1 MRLPSPVT
9 SDRRGVHEG
18 RPFELW
24 LPGGDPPWPGMV
36 IVHGADSR
44 KETHAT
50 FARACRA
57 RGWAAVTYDQRG
69 NGESAEALSPA
80 AVDDVGRMARML
92 ADVEGVDEARVC
104 ARGSSMG
111 GFMAIHAAAVSD
123 RIAGVIALCPAG
135 EEHLLEGVRRDRFE
149 MRIDRDSFEPWL
161 GEHDLRD
168 AVDRMGGKPL
178 LLLHARGDEVIP
190 FTWTEELA
198 AAAGDPSEAIVV
210 PGGHHRSLQH
220 DAELHEVALRWM
232 ENALRRRRGRA
243 GG

>member
-1 MRLPSPVT
+1 MKLPAPTT
-9 SDRRGVHEG
+9 SDRTGVHEG
-18 RPFELW
+18 RPYELW
-24 LPGGDPPWPGMV
+24 LPDAEPPWPAMV

-50 FARACRA
+50 FARACRS

-69 NGESAEALSPA
+69 NGESEEPLSPA
-80 AVDDVGRMARML
+80 AVGDVGRMAAFL
-92 ADVEGVDEARVC
+92 AGLGEVDAGRVC

-123 RIAGVIALCPAG
+123 AIAGVIALCPAG
-135 EEHLLEGVRRDRFE
+135 EQHLLDGVRRGRFE

-168 AVDRMGGKPL
+168 AVRLMGQKPL
-178 LLLHARGDEVIP
+178 LLMHARGDEMIP
-190 FTWTEELA
+190 YTWTEELA
-198 AAAGDPSEAIVV
+198 DAADDPVEAIVL

-220 DAELHEVALRWM
+220 DAELQEVSLRWL
-232 ENALRRRRGRA
+232 EKAF
-243 GG
+243 

>member
-1 MRLPSPVT
+1 
-9 SDRRGVHEG
+9 
-18 RPFELW
+18 
-24 LPGGDPPWPGMV
+24 MV

-69 NGESAEALSPA
+69 NGESEEPLSPA
-80 AVDDVGRMARML
+80 AVNDVGRMARL
-92 ADVEGVDEARVC
+92 LTGLDEVDAARVC

-123 RIAGVIALCPAG
+123 AIAGVIALCPAG
-135 EEHLLEGVRRDRFE
+135 EQHLLDGVRRDRFE

-168 AVDRMGGKPL
+168 AAGLMGSKPL
-178 LLLHARGDEVIP
+178 LLMHAKGDEVIP
-190 FTWTEELA
+190 YTWTEELA
-198 AAAGDPSEAIVV
+198 EAAPDPVEAIVV

-232 ENALRRRRGRA
+232 EKALR
-243 GG
+243 

>member
-1 MRLPSPVT
+1 MRLPTPRS

-18 RPFELW
+18 RPYELW
-24 LPGGDPPWPGMV
+24 IPGGEPPWPGMV

-50 FARACRA
+50 FARSCVA

-69 NGESAEALSPA
+69 NGESDEPLSPA
-80 AVDDVGRMARML
+80 AVDDVGRMARLL
-92 ADVEGVDEARVC
+92 AGLDEVDAARVC

-111 GFMAIHAAAVSD
+111 GFMAIHAAAVSEA
-123 RIAGVIALCPAG
+123 IAGVIALCPAG
-135 EEHLLEGVRRDRFE
+135 ERHLLDGVRRDRFE

-168 AVDRMGGKPL
+168 AVALMGAKPL
-178 LLLHARGDEVIP
+178 LLMHARGDEVIP
-190 FTWTEELA
+190 YTWTEELA
-198 AAAGDPSEAIVV
+198 AAAADPVEAIVV

-220 DAELHEVALRWM
+220 DAELHELALRWL
-232 ENALRRRRGRA
+232 ERALG
-243 GG
+243 

>member
-1 MRLPSPVT
+1 MKLPSPT
-9 SDRRGVHEG
+9 KSDRQGVHEG
-18 RPFELW
+18 RPYELW
-24 LPGGDPPWPGMV
+24 LPDAEPLWPAMV

-69 NGESAEALSPA
+69 NGESAEPLSPA
-80 AVDDVGRMARML
+80 AVGDVGRMARLL
-92 ADVEGVDEARVC
+92 ASLDEVDVARVC

-111 GFMAIHAAAVSD
+111 GFMAIHAAAISD
-123 RIAGVIALCPAG
+123 AIAGVIALCPAG
-135 EEHLLEGVRRDRFE
+135 EQHLLDGVRRDRFE
-149 MRIDRDSFEPWL
+149 MRIDRQSFEPWL

-168 AVDRMGGKPL
+168 AAGLMGAKPL
-178 LLLHARGDEVIP
+178 LLMHARGDEVIP
-190 FTWTEELA
+190 YDWTEELA
-198 AAAGDPSEAIVV
+198 AAAPEPVEAIIV

-220 DAELHEVALRWM
+220 DAELNEVALRWM
-232 ENALRRRRGRA
+232 ERALA

>member
-1 MRLPSPVT
+1 
-9 SDRRGVHEG
+9 
-18 RPFELW
+18 
-24 LPGGDPPWPGMV
+24 MV

-44 KETHAT
+44 KETHAA

-69 NGESAEALSPA
+69 NGESEELLSPA
-80 AVDDVGRMARML
+80 AVGDVGRMARL
-92 ADVEGVDEARVC
+92 IAGLDRVDAGRVC

-123 RIAGVIALCPAG
+123 SIAGVIALCPAG
-135 EEHLLEGVRRDRFE
+135 EQHLLDGIRRDRFE

-168 AVDRMGGKPL
+168 ATNLMGSKPL
-178 LLLHARGDEVIP
+178 LLMHAKGDEMIP
-190 FTWTEELA
+190 YTWTEELA
-198 AAAGDPSEAIVV
+198 EAAPEPVEAIVV

-232 ENALRRRRGRA
+232 EKALR
-243 GG
+243 

>member
-1 MRLPSPVT
+1 
-9 SDRRGVHEG
+9 
-18 RPFELW
+18 
-24 LPGGDPPWPGMV
+24 MV

-69 NGESAEALSPA
+69 NGESEEPLSPA
-80 AVDDVGRMARML
+80 AVDDVGRMARL
-92 ADVEGVDEARVC
+92 IAGLDDVDARRVC

-111 GFMAIHAAAVSD
+111 GFMAIHAAAVSGS
-123 RIAGVIALCPAG
+123 IAGVIALCPAG
-135 EEHLLEGVRRDRFE
+135 EQHLLDGVRRDRFE

-168 AVDRMGGKPL
+168 AVQLMGPKPL
-178 LLLHARGDEVIP
+178 LLMHAKGDEVIP
-190 FTWTEELA
+190 YTWTDELA
-198 AAAGDPSEAIVV
+198 EAAPDPVEAIVV

-220 DAELHEVALRWM
+220 DAELNEVALRWM
-232 ENALRRRRGRA
+232 EKALPG
-243 GG
+243 

>member
-1 MRLPSPVT
+1 MRLPSPTT

-18 RPFELW
+18 RPYELW
-24 LPGGDPPWPGMV
+24 LPGAEPPWPAMV

-50 FARACRA
+50 FARACRS

-69 NGESAEALSPA
+69 NGESEEPLSPA
-80 AVDDVGRMARML
+80 AVGDVGRMAALL
-92 ADVEGVDEARVC
+92 AGLDEVDARRVC

-111 GFMAIHAAAVSD
+111 GFMVIHAAAISD
-123 RIAGVIALCPAG
+123 AIAGVIALCPAG
-135 EEHLLEGVRRDRFE
+135 EQHLLDGVRRDRFE

-168 AVDRMGGKPL
+168 AVQLMGAKPL
-178 LLLHARGDEVIP
+178 LLMHARGDEVIP
-190 FTWTEELA
+190 YTWTEELA
-198 AAAGDPSEAIVV
+198 ETAADPVEAIVV

-220 DAELHEVALRWM
+220 DAELQEVALRWL
-232 ENALRRRRGRA
+232 EKALR
-243 GG
+243 

>member
-1 MRLPSPVT
+1 
-9 SDRRGVHEG
+9 
-18 RPFELW
+18 
-24 LPGGDPPWPGMV
+24 MV

-44 KETHAT
+44 KETHAA

-69 NGESAEALSPA
+69 NGESEELLSPA
-80 AVDDVGRMARML
+80 AVGDVGRMARL
-92 ADVEGVDEARVC
+92 IAGLDRVDAGRVC

-123 RIAGVIALCPAG
+123 SIAGVIALCPAG
-135 EEHLLEGVRRDRFE
+135 EQHLLDGIRRDRFE

-168 AVDRMGGKPL
+168 ATNLMGSKPL
-178 LLLHARGDEVIP
+178 LLMHAKGDEMIP
-190 FTWTEELA
+190 YTWTEELA
-198 AAAGDPSEAIVV
+198 EAAPEPVEAIVV

-220 DAELHEVALRWM
+220 DAELHEVALRWL
-232 ENALRRRRGRA
+232 EKALG
-243 GG
+243 

>member
-1 MRLPSPVT
+1 
-9 SDRRGVHEG
+9 
-18 RPFELW
+18 
-24 LPGGDPPWPGMV
+24 MV

-69 NGESAEALSPA
+69 NGESDEPLSPA
-80 AVDDVGRMARML
+80 AVTDVGKMARLL
-92 ADVEGVDEARVC
+92 AGLDEVDAERVC

-123 RIAGVIALCPAG
+123 SIAGVIALCPAG
-135 EEHLLEGVRRDRFE
+135 EQHLLEGVRRDRFE
-149 MRIDRDSFEPWL
+149 MRIDRDAFEPWL

-168 AVDRMGGKPL
+168 AAQLMGPKPL
-178 LLLHARGDEVIP
+178 LLMHAKGDETIP
-190 FTWTEELA
+190 YTWTEELA
-198 AAAGDPSEAIVV
+198 EAAPDPVEAIVV

-232 ENALRRRRGRA
+232 EKALR
-243 GG
+243 